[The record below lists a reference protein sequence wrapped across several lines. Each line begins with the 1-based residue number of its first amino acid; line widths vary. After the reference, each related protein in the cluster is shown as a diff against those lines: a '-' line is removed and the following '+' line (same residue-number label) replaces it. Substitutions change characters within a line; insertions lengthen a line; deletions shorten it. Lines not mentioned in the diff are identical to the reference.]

1 MLDRGPTGRCDS
13 ERDTAKLKTSARN
26 QFSGTVKKITKGPV
40 STEVTLS
47 IVPGIDV
54 VAVISTR
61 SAEMLG
67 LAVGKRAYAL
77 IKASSVVVAVD

>member
-1 MLDRGPTGRCDS
+1 MDRS
-13 ERDTAKLKTSARN
+13 MKTSARN
-26 QFSGTVKKITKGPV
+26 QFAGIIKELTKGPV
-40 STEVTLS
+40 STEVTLE
-47 IVPGIDV
+47 VAPGIRV

-67 LAVGKRAYAL
+67 LAVGKRGYAL

>member
-1 MLDRGPTGRCDS
+1 M
-13 ERDTAKLKTSARN
+13 KTSARN
-26 QFSGTVKKITKGPV
+26 QFSGIVKDLTKGPV
-40 STEVTLS
+40 STEVTLE
-47 IVPGIDV
+47 IAPGLNV

-67 LAVGKRAYAL
+67 IAVGKRGYAL